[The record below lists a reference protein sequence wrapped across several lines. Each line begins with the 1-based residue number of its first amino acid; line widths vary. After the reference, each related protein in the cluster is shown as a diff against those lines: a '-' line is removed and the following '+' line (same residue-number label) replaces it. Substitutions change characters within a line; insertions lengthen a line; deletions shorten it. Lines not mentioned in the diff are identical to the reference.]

1 MIPLLRVCTIAA
13 VLLALVL
20 EFFAFGGDYSRA
32 ERLEYE
38 DDEYFY
44 YVKAVPKNDRE
55 QYGRKSTAYQHKKAK
70 YKSEEHK

>member
-1 MIPLLRVCTIAA
+1 MQLLQWFRFLICTIAA

-44 YVKAVPKNDRE
+44 YVKSSSQGFCCNFRE
-55 QYGRKSTAYQHKKAK
+55 K
-70 YKSEEHK
+70 Y

>member
-1 MIPLLRVCTIAA
+1 MNLNATVAMVPLLICTIAA

-38 DDEYFY
+38 DDEYF
-44 YVKAVPKNDRE
+44 
-55 QYGRKSTAYQHKKAK
+55 
-70 YKSEEHK
+70 